1 MLFLVSYEYPSMGR
15 KSKVGRCRIC
25 SKRRKL
31 DPHHIISQHR
41 AKKINQEQ
49 LIRNP
54 GNIVFLCRKCH
65 NQTTASLTRYKLR
78 MTEKTQQQE
87 SDALI
92 VTVESLEAE
101 LSRLRK
107 ENQSRMNDVR
117 RLADEEIAS
126 KDSKITGLEEE
137 NNELKEQL
145 ELLDKL
151 SLEYQ
156 IARGTKKIL
165 RQVRKDI
172 VQVSKDIEGEI
183 KREVKGAVKSAK
195 KIGSEFR
202 KRTGL

>member
-1 MLFLVSYEYPSMGR
+1 MGR
-15 KSKVGRCRIC
+15 KTKVGRCRIC

-54 GNIVFLCRKCH
+54 GNIVFICRKCH
-65 NQTTASLTRYKLR
+65 NQTTASLVRRK
-78 MTEKTQQQE
+78 MAMKNKTEQQE
-87 SDALI
+87 VDVLI

-101 LSRLRK
+101 LSRLKSENKNRMK
-107 ENQSRMNDVR
+107 EVR
-117 RLADEEIAS
+117 NLALEEIS
-126 KDSKITGLEEE
+126 EKNSQIGELEDE
-137 NNELKEQL
+137 NSELKEQL
-145 ELLDKL
+145 DLLDKL

-156 IARGTKKIL
+156 IAKGTKKIL

-172 VQVSKDIEGEI
+172 VRVSRDIEGGV
-183 KREVKGAVKSAK
+183 KREVKGAVKGAK
-195 KIGSEFR
+195 KMGSKFR

>member
-1 MLFLVSYEYPSMGR
+1 
-15 KSKVGRCRIC
+15 
-25 SKRRKL
+25 
-31 DPHHIISQHR
+31 
-41 AKKINQEQ
+41 
-49 LIRNP
+49 
-54 GNIVFLCRKCH
+54 
-65 NQTTASLTRYKLR
+65 

-137 NNELKEQL
+137 NIELKEQL

>member
-1 MLFLVSYEYPSMGR
+1 
-15 KSKVGRCRIC
+15 
-25 SKRRKL
+25 
-31 DPHHIISQHR
+31 
-41 AKKINQEQ
+41 
-49 LIRNP
+49 
-54 GNIVFLCRKCH
+54 
-65 NQTTASLTRYKLR
+65 

-117 RLADEEIAS
+117 RLAEEEIAS

-183 KREVKGAVKSAK
+183 KREMKGAVKSAK

>member
-1 MLFLVSYEYPSMGR
+1 MGR
-15 KSKVGRCRIC
+15 KPKVGRCRIC
-25 SKRRKL
+25 SKRRRL

-54 GNIVFLCRKCH
+54 GNIVLICRKGH
-65 NQTTASLTRYKLR
+65 NQTTASLVRRKMAIKDKT
-78 MTEKTQQQE
+78 TEQE
-87 SDALI
+87 TDVLI

-101 LSRLRK
+101 LLRVKSENNNRMK
-107 ENQSRMNDVR
+107 EVR
-117 RLADEEIAS
+117 DLAQEEIS
-126 KDSKITGLEEE
+126 QRDSQIGDLEDE
-137 NNELKEQL
+137 NSELKEQL

-165 RQVRKDI
+165 RQVRKDL
-172 VQVSKDIEGEI
+172 VKVSQDIEGEI

-195 KIGSEFR
+195 KMGSEFR

>member
-1 MLFLVSYEYPSMGR
+1 
-15 KSKVGRCRIC
+15 
-25 SKRRKL
+25 
-31 DPHHIISQHR
+31 
-41 AKKINQEQ
+41 
-49 LIRNP
+49 
-54 GNIVFLCRKCH
+54 
-65 NQTTASLTRYKLR
+65 

-117 RLADEEIAS
+117 RLADEEIAI

>member
-1 MLFLVSYEYPSMGR
+1 MGR

-156 IARGTKKIL
+156 IARGTKKMLKKARKDLAKIS
-165 RQVRKDI
+165 REIEVEIKKEVKEAFKSVRKVGSDI
-172 VQVSKDIEGEI
+172 
-183 KREVKGAVKSAK
+183 RK
-195 KIGSEFR
+195 K
-202 KRTGL
+202 TGL

>member
-1 MLFLVSYEYPSMGR
+1 MGR

>member
-1 MLFLVSYEYPSMGR
+1 MMGG
-15 KSKVGRCRIC
+15 KPKVGRCRIC
-25 SKRRKL
+25 SKKRKL
-31 DPHHIISQHR
+31 DPHHIISRHR

-65 NQTTASLTRYKLR
+65 NQTTASLSRFKMR
-78 MTEKTQQQE
+78 MKDKTEQQE

-101 LSRLRK
+101 LSRLK
-107 ENQSRMNDVR
+107 TENKSRMNEVR
-117 RLADEEIAS
+117 NLAEEEIAD
-126 KDSKITGLEEE
+126 KDSQISGLEDE
-137 NNELKEQL
+137 NSELKEQL

-156 IARGTKKIL
+156 ISRGTKKIL
-165 RQVRKDI
+165 RQVRKDL

-195 KIGSEFR
+195 KMGSEFR